1 MELDIKTVSFGGY
14 DKKAVEAYIEGQ
26 QEDYEKQIT
35 KLKEDTAK
43 LSEAVKGLQQMRE
56 VNKTETDSVID
67 NLKNVN
73 EKLEIELERMKVE
86 LEDYKKRD
94 SEAATRYE
102 SISRTLL
109 AARES
114 ADELTRRTTEDCE
127 ARTAET
133 TAQCQQMIEETTAQC
148 DSLKVST

>member
-1 MELDIKTVSFGGY
+1 MELEIKTVSFGGY

-67 NLKNVN
+67 NLKSVN
-73 EKLEIELERMKVE
+73 EKLENELERMKVE
-86 LEDYKKRD
+86 LEDYKKN
-94 SEAATRYE
+94 
-102 SISRTLL
+102 SRTLFE
-109 AARES
+109 REFPVKKNG
-114 ADELTRRTTEDCE
+114 TTNRRTLSLD
-127 ARTAET
+127 RI
-133 TAQCQQMIEETTAQC
+133 IEQRHFVIADF
-148 DSLKVST
+148 DSQSVT